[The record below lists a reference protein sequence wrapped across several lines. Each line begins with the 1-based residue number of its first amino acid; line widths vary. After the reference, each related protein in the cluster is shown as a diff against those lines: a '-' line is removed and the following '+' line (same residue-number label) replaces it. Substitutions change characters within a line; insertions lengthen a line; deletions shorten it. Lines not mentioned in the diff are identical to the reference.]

1 MALTFKEIDFSE
13 IRRLGCI
20 SVKIIVGILILIY
33 FGTSLV
39 ICNSDIPFCD
49 KQLKELRQ
57 DEKDWSTTCTNDEGQ
72 SNGSV
77 CCQAK
82 KNNNLKRM
90 CVYTK
95 TCFYEGIMIVP
106 NKSSAELG
114 MNVFIALM
122 FRNTE

>member
-20 SVKIIVGILILIY
+20 SAKIIVGILILMY

-49 KQLKELRQ
+49 KRLKELRQ
-57 DEKDWSTTCTNDEGQ
+57 DEKDWSTTCSNDEGQ

-95 TCFYEGIMIVP
+95 TCFYEG
-106 NKSSAELG
+106 NDC
-114 MNVFIALM
+114 
-122 FRNTE
+122 T

>member
-1 MALTFKEIDFSE
+1 MALTFKDVNSSQISSY
-13 IRRLGCI
+13 RLGCI
-20 SVKIIVGILILIY
+20 AAKIIVGILVLIY
-33 FGTSLV
+33 FCTSVV

-57 DEKDWSTTCTNDEGQ
+57 DEKDWSTTCANDESQ
-72 SNGSV
+72 SIGSP

-95 TCFYEGIMIVP
+95 TCFYEG
-106 NKSSAELG
+106 NDC
-114 MNVFIALM
+114 
-122 FRNTE
+122 T